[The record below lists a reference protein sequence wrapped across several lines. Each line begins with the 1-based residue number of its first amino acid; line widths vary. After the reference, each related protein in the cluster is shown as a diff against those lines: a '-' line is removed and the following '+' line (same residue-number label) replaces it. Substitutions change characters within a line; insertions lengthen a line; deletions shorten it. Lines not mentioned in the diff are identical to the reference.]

1 MDDPERSELLEIY
14 RLHADLADRVSQRRE
29 GANRLYVS
37 LSLALVLFL
46 AALFR
51 FGFGDVPGSLVV
63 TVVGAVGI
71 ALSASWFLVIRSY
84 RQLNTG
90 KLKALHELEERLGY
104 PFFKREWELLG
115 EGKDRTRYF
124 RLTQAEAVLPWIF
137 SLLFFGVVAVAVFR
151 GLPADTSGPSS
162 SNPDNGPTESSA
174 DSANQETGS
183 SFRRRQP
190 ELRPQSWPP
199 KFVSLS

>member
-1 MDDPERSELLEIY
+1 MDEHERTELLEIY
-14 RLHADLADRVSQRRE
+14 RLHAELADRVSQRRE

-63 TVVGAVGI
+63 TAVGAVGI
-71 ALSASWFLVIRSY
+71 ALSASWLLVIRSY

-90 KLKALHELEERLGY
+90 KLKALHELEERLAY

-115 EGKDRTRYF
+115 EGNDRTRYL

-137 SLLFFGVVAVAVFR
+137 LLLFGSVVTMALVL
-151 GLPADTSGPSS
+151 GLPGEPTSTVV
-162 SNPDNGPTESSA
+162 DQA
-174 DSANQETGS
+174 Q
-183 SFRRRQP
+183 
-190 ELRPQSWPP
+190 
-199 KFVSLS
+199 

>member
-1 MDDPERSELLEIY
+1 MDDAERSELLEIY
-14 RLHADLADRVSQRRE
+14 RLHAELADRVSQRRE

-51 FGFGDVPGSLVV
+51 FGSGEVPGGVV
-63 TVVGAVGI
+63 VAVVGAVGI

-115 EGKDRTRYF
+115 EGKDRSRYL
-124 RLTQAEAVLPWIF
+124 RLTQAEAALPWIF
-137 SLLFFGVVAVAVFR
+137 FLLFSGVVAVIFVR
-151 GLPADTSGPSS
+151 GLPD
-162 SNPDNGPTESSA
+162 
-174 DSANQETGS
+174 
-183 SFRRRQP
+183 
-190 ELRPQSWPP
+190 
-199 KFVSLS
+199 

>member
-1 MDDPERSELLEIY
+1 MDDTERTELLEIY
-14 RLHADLADRVSQRRE
+14 RLHAELADHVSQRRE

-51 FGFGDVPGSLVV
+51 FGFGDVPGSVV
-63 TVVGAVGI
+63 MTVVGAVGI
-71 ALSASWFLVIRSY
+71 ALSASWLLVIRSY

-90 KLKALHELEERLGY
+90 KLKALYELEERLAY

-115 EGKDRTRYF
+115 EGKNRTRYL

-137 SLLFFGVVAVAVFR
+137 LLLFGCVVTMALVQ
-151 GLPADTSGPSS
+151 GLPGEP
-162 SNPDNGPTESSA
+162 PDPVVEHTR
-174 DSANQETGS
+174 T
-183 SFRRRQP
+183 P
-190 ELRPQSWPP
+190 
-199 KFVSLS
+199 